1 MGDHLLYLLLNP
13 GKAEGSG
20 LLHRRELDGG
30 LPELQDDVLDEN
42 EPPSFSAEEFVEPG
56 RCPFTKVQDRCSL
69 ERILPDVVDLG
80 HIRRHL
86 GTGPA
91 RRLFEK
97 LVLEVIHSHR
107 AEVRSSE
114 IKDLMASGGPFALKQ
129 GHLVIPIEMVLIRP
143 VAELYAL
150 EELILD
156 VRIAGRSEERG
167 VPVHA
172 RKDSVLDCPGLDVSG
187 PARDA
192 GHPEPAFI
200 NGAFGIAKRRHTAVR
215 PGKRLGA
222 IVGGEDEN
230 GVVRLAHII
239 HCFHERTDTNRP
251 FPPLRLPLAQSWC
264 RHSSWPCIWARER
277 SRRGSARR
285 YARGRTACRQPLP
298 SS

>member
-1 MGDHLLYLLLNP
+1 MGDHLLYLLLDS

-30 LPELQDDVLDEN
+30 LPELQYDVLDEN
-42 EPPSFSAEEFVEPG
+42 EPPGFSAEELVEPSRG
-56 RCPFTKVQDRCSL
+56 PFTKVQDRCSL
-69 ERILPDVVDLG
+69 ERILPDVVYLG
-80 HIRRHL
+80 HIRRDL

-91 RRLFEK
+91 LRLLEK

-114 IKDLMASGGPFALKQ
+114 IEDLMASGGPFALKQ
-129 GHLVIPIEMVLIRP
+129 SHLVIPIEMVLIRP
-143 VAELYAL
+143 VTELYAL
-150 EELILD
+150 EELVLY
-156 VRIAGRSEERG
+156 VRIAGRSEESG

-172 RKDSVLDCPGLDVSG
+172 GKDSVLDRSRLDVSG

-192 GHPEPAFI
+192 RHAESAFI

-215 PGKRLGA
+215 PSKRLGT

-239 HCFHERTDTNRP
+239 HCLHERTDTIVH
-251 FPPLRLPLAQSWC
+251 F
-264 RHSSWPCIWARER
+264 RHC
-277 SRRGSARR
+277 GF
-285 YARGRTACRQPLP
+285 L
-298 SS
+298 